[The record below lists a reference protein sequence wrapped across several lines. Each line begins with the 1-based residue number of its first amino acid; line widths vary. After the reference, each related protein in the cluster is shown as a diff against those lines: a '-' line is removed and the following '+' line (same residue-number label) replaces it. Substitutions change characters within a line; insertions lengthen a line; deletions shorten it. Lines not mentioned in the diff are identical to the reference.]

1 MPNTQRDWESLPQF
15 ISWEHYEAMTP
26 NALAELCSEMGRQ
39 IEAIQAQM
47 PRAELI
53 VGRSQRAKAL
63 VRARSL
69 HSRLREILQQVSETP
84 THTHQ
89 L

>member
-15 ISWEHYEAMTP
+15 ISWEHYEAMSTGE
-26 NALAELCSEMGRQ
+26 LAQLCDSMGSQ

-53 VGRSQRAKAL
+53 VGRSKRAKAL
-63 VRARSL
+63 CSARSL